1 MSIIKL
7 YSQNNN
13 NNNTIPSIFK
23 NSYIADEQHIVP
35 EKYMRKNYLPPEK
48 NVLDNARRNGKWA
61 ENIVDKSIINYEK
74 HSDMLK
80 RLPDPNVPVYR
91 PPDEDLIILKLSALE
106 DWLLKQEYLLD
117 PEWLEKDKW
126 YGGSRKK
133 HKKEKKRKPTKKKR
147 IKKMKKKRT
156 IKRRR

>member
-7 YSQNNN
+7 YSQNN

-35 EKYMRKNYLPPEK
+35 EKYRRKNYLPSEK
-48 NVLDNARRNGKWA
+48 DVLDNARR
-61 ENIVDKSIINYEK
+61 NYEK
-74 HSDMLK
+74 HSDMLE

-156 IKRRR
+156 IKR

>member
-1 MSIIKL
+1 MKL
-7 YSQNNN
+7 YSQNN

-35 EKYMRKNYLPPEK
+35 EKYTRKNYLPSEK
-48 NVLDNARRNGKWA
+48 DVLDNARRNGKWA

-91 PPDEDLIILKLSALE
+91 TPDEDLIILKLSALE
-106 DWLLKQEYLLD
+106 DWLLKQEYILE
-117 PEWLEKDKW
+117 PEWLEKDKWYW

-133 HKKEKKRKPTKKKR
+133 HKKEKKKKTNKKKTN
-147 IKKMKKKRT
+147 KKNEKKKNN
-156 IKRRR
+156 

>member
-1 MSIIKL
+1 M
-7 YSQNNN
+7 
-13 NNNTIPSIFK
+13 PS
-23 NSYIADEQHIVP
+23 
-35 EKYMRKNYLPPEK
+35 EKD
-48 NVLDNARRNGKWA
+48 VLDNARRN
-61 ENIVDKSIINYEK
+61 YEK
-74 HSDMLK
+74 QSDMLE

-133 HKKEKKRKPTKKKR
+133 HKKEKRRKRTKKRKLRKPRKSKK
-147 IKKMKKKRT
+147 IKNKK
-156 IKRRR
+156 